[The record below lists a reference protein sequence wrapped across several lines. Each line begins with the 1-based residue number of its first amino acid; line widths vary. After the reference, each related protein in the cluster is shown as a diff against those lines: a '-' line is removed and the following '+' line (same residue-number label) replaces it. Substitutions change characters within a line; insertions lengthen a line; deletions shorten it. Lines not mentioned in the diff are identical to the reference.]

1 MIRSHAWADLTRAE
15 IGAARAAGALPVLP
29 VGAVEQHADHLPVDC
44 DSHSAWTVALAAAE
58 RCPAPDVLVLP
69 PPMFGF
75 SPHHAS
81 WAGTITLRLSTF
93 AALVEDVVGCLA
105 AQGFRRILVVNGH
118 GGNIGPLTGI
128 VTGLCTS
135 GIEVGF
141 VNYWSPG
148 EPAWRAQLAGAY
160 QGVGHAC
167 EFETGAMMA
176 SKPPGQAALIAE
188 RARGLP
194 PRLGQPYLRGGA
206 NQDPIA
212 AAGAWWPPIFGAG
225 DCGYV
230 GDPAAATPEGGARLL
245 ETAVDALARFYGEF
259 ARAGLKAGTDR
270 PL

>member
-1 MIRSHAWADLTRAE
+1 MVRSHAWADLTRAE

-44 DSHSAWTVALAAAE
+44 DSHSAWTVAYAAAQ
-58 RCPAPDVLVLP
+58 RCPQPDVLVLP

-105 AQGFRRILVVNGH
+105 AQGFTRMLVVNGH
-118 GGNIGPLTGI
+118 GGNIGPLTAI
-128 VTGLCTS
+128 ITGLATS
-135 GIEVGF
+135 GTEVGF

-148 EPAWRAQLAGAY
+148 ESAWREQLTGSFK
-160 QGVGHAC
+160 GVGHAC
-167 EFETGAMMA
+167 EFETGVQLA
-176 SKPPGQAALIAE
+176 SRPAEQADLIAE
-188 RARGLP
+188 RARQLP
-194 PRLGQPYLRGGA
+194 ARPGQPYLRGS

-212 AAGAWWPPIFGAG
+212 AAGAYWPPIFAAG

-230 GDPAAATPEGGARLL
+230 GDPAAATVAGGARLL
-245 ETAVDALARFYGEF
+245 ETTVAALARFYGEF
-259 ARAGLKAGTDR
+259 ARAGLKAGTDK
-270 PL
+270 PA